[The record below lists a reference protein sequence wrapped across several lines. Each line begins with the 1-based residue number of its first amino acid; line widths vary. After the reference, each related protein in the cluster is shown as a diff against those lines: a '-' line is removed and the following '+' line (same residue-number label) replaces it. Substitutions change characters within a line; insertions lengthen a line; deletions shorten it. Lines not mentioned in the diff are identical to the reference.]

1 MRPPPGSPKKR
12 ENSPKK
18 KIVSKEALSKVNKMD
33 LVDLGREH
41 MDGNKELED
50 NVNSEPEEL
59 PLI

>member
-1 MRPPPGSPKKR
+1 MKPPPGSPKKR
-12 ENSPKK
+12 EISPKK
-18 KIVSKEALSKVNKMD
+18 KVVSKEALSKVNTMD

-41 MDGNKELED
+41 MDENKEPED

>member
-18 KIVSKEALSKVNKMD
+18 KIVSKEALSKDNKMD

-41 MDGNKELED
+41 MDGNKEPED
-50 NVNSEPEEL
+50 NINSEQ
-59 PLI
+59 